1 MSYMA
6 NLQTLILNITKVQKD
21 INRMT
26 MGIRN
31 TCCIWPISKKKIN
44 LKYDEEWRERH
55 MYVIV
60 RNMIILSNLL

>member
-44 LKYDEEWRERH
+44 LKYDEE
-55 MYVIV
+55 
-60 RNMIILSNLL
+60 

>member
-31 TCCIWPISKKKIN
+31 TCCIWPISKKKKKILN
-44 LKYDEEWRERH
+44 MMKNDEKDTC
-55 MYVIV
+55 M
-60 RNMIILSNLL
+60 

>member
-31 TCCIWPISKKKIN
+31 TCCIWPISKKKKILN
-44 LKYDEEWRERH
+44 MMKNDEKDTC
-55 MYVIV
+55 M
-60 RNMIILSNLL
+60 